1 MAVNSPFLFGPPTE
15 GTALGCSHLRRGR
28 GGTFRVDSQRVH
40 RRAIRWV
47 TAIGRAAHVRFLQTI
62 HAPAY
67 LCPHG
72 AAVIVHSDGYATLD
86 VGRSPAAAFSSACST
101 RAAFG
106 IVDTPARRTR
116 KASATCRGVAPRAC
130 AISASSRPPG
140 LRAPGKRP
148 EPKGL

>member
-1 MAVNSPFLFGPPTE
+1 MNLRALNSPVLFRPPTE
-15 GTALGCSHLRRGR
+15 GTARGCSHLRRGR
-28 GGTFRVDSQRVH
+28 GGTFRVESQRVH

-86 VGRSPAAAFSSACST
+86 VGRSPA
-101 RAAFG
+101 
-106 IVDTPARRTR
+106 VVRRFER
-116 KASATCRGVAPRAC
+116 LQDA
-130 AISASSRPPG
+130 RPPKRDHRPDAHISVS
-140 LRAPGKRP
+140 LAP
-148 EPKGL
+148 